1 MNNVPT
7 FVPKII
13 KFEESKPMNSCDSSG
28 ESNWISFFPK
38 ASDDIDR
45 NMETDS
51 ADTLWAS
58 ESVHLIWIHLTQD
71 FINSGGY
78 YFNKPT
84 DETGTF
90 LVQSGC
96 ELLSLI

>member
-1 MNNVPT
+1 
-7 FVPKII
+7 
-13 KFEESKPMNSCDSSG
+13 
-28 ESNWISFFPK
+28 
-38 ASDDIDR
+38 
-45 NMETDS
+45 METDS

-71 FINSGGY
+71 FINNGGY